1 MNTFNHHLKSTLFM
15 KNVLLILLA
24 AITFTGC
31 KQGDKEK
38 SPGIKEKASAENTIS
53 KDGIGD
59 LKIGMTKTDLEK
71 MLKTSFSMKHAKDT
85 GEIWMDTT
93 TVQYAGMEVELYFQK
108 LYSEEAS
115 TEMEL
120 FGLSTKSPL
129 CKTATGI
136 GVGDDRNAVLAAY
149 EENPIHMGPESVMV
163 NDTTWALSKTN
174 YSIHVSDDK
183 WDKQINFYLVN
194 KKIASIEA
202 SLQMGE

>member
-1 MNTFNHHLKSTLFM
+1 M
-15 KNVLLILLA
+15 KNVLLILLTA
-24 AITFTGC
+24 LVFTGC
-31 KQGDKEK
+31 KQSDKEK
-38 SPGIKEKASAENTIS
+38 SSGKKDKETVSAENTIT
-53 KDGIGD
+53 KDGIGN

-71 MLKTSFSMKHAKDT
+71 MLKTTLSMKHAKDT
-85 GEIWMDTT
+85 GEIWMDTA

-108 LYSEEAS
+108 LYSEEPS

-149 EENPIHMGPESVMV
+149 EENPITMGPESVMV

-174 YSIHVSDDK
+174 YAIHVSDDK
-183 WDKQINFYLVN
+183 WDKQISFYLIN

-202 SLQMGE
+202 GMQMGE

>member
-1 MNTFNHHLKSTLFM
+1 M

-71 MLKTSFSMKHAKDT
+71 MLKTSFSMKHAK
-85 GEIWMDTT
+85 E
-93 TVQYAGMEVELYFQK
+93 
-108 LYSEEAS
+108 
-115 TEMEL
+115 
-120 FGLSTKSPL
+120 
-129 CKTATGI
+129 TATGI

-149 EENPIHMGPESVMV
+149 EENPINMGPESVMV
-163 NDTTWALSKTN
+163 NDTTWTLSKTN

-183 WDKQINFYLVN
+183 WDKQISFYLIN

-202 SLQMGE
+202 GLQMGE

>member
-1 MNTFNHHLKSTLFM
+1 M
-15 KNVLLILLA
+15 KNVLLILLTA
-24 AITFTGC
+24 LVFTGC
-31 KQGDKEK
+31 SQGDDKKSSGKKETTT
-38 SPGIKEKASAENTIS
+38 ASAENTIT

-71 MLKTSFSMKHAKDT
+71 MLKATLSMKHAKDT
-85 GEIWMDTT
+85 GEIWMDTA

-108 LYSEEAS
+108 LYSEEPT

-129 CKTATGI
+129 CKTKSGI

-149 EENPIHMGPESVMV
+149 EENPINMGPESVMV
-163 NDTTWALSKTN
+163 NDSTWELSKTN
-174 YSIHVSDDK
+174 YFIHVNDDN
-183 WDKQINFYLVN
+183 WDKQISFYLVN

-202 SLQMGE
+202 SMRMGE

>member
-1 MNTFNHHLKSTLFM
+1 M

-24 AITFTGC
+24 ALVFTGC

-38 SPGIKEKASAENTIS
+38 SPGIKEKPDAENTIT
-53 KDGIGD
+53 KDGIGN

-71 MLKTSFSMKHAKDT
+71 MLKATLSMKHAKDT
-85 GEIWMDTT
+85 GEIWMDTA

-108 LYSEEAS
+108 LYSEEPS

-129 CKTATGI
+129 CKTTAGI
-136 GVGDDRNAVLAAY
+136 GVGDDRNAVLTAY
-149 EENPIHMGPESVMV
+149 EENPITMGPESVMV
-163 NDTTWALSKTN
+163 NDTTWTLSKTN

-183 WDKQINFYLVN
+183 WDKQISFYLIN
-194 KKIASIEA
+194 KKIASMEA
-202 SLQMGE
+202 GLQMGE